1 MASELL
7 KGLRMLDLADEKGA
21 LCGKILADMGVE
33 VIKVEPLEGCST
45 RRIPPFLEDHPGRDR
60 STYFLAYAAGKKSVT
75 LNLENADGRELLLD
89 LAKRSD
95 FLVESSPLGHLDSL
109 GLGYDTLAELNP
121 RLIYTTVT
129 PFGDKGPGR
138 DFKTADIV
146 SWASG
151 GPMFLMGEPGRPPLE
166 ISQPQAGLHAGG
178 EAAVASMIAYYARS
192 KDGLGQH
199 IVVDMQACAVWTMMN
214 EQAMPL
220 LHGDYLRR
228 SGIFSG
234 AIGGRRKTIFKCAD
248 GHISF
253 LLAGGAYLP
262 STNAVIAWM
271 KEEGKAPEWLVREG
285 GLKTLTPSGFMTA
298 KAGDFDELAHA
309 EEAVEQFFMPKTKKE
324 IWENIL
330 KRRLLAAPI
339 NSVADI
345 AADSQLKARDYFVEV
360 EHRGLGRS
368 LTLPGPFA
376 KMSVTPI
383 GPAGPAPQ
391 LGEHNHE
398 IYGGLLGRSAE
409 ELVRLQAAGAI

>member
-1 MASELL
+1 MASDLL

-33 VIKVEPLEGCST
+33 VIKVEPPEGCST
-45 RRIPPFLEDHPGRDR
+45 RRIPPFLEDHPGLDH

-89 LAKRSD
+89 LARQSD
-95 FLVESSPLGHLDSL
+95 FLVESFPLGHLDSL

-178 EAAVASMIAYYARS
+178 EAAVASMIAYYARG
-192 KDGLGQH
+192 KDGPGQH

-271 KEEGKAPEWLVREG
+271 KEEGAAPEWLVREG

-309 EEAVEQFFMPKTKKE
+309 EEAVEQFFMPKTKRE

-345 AADSQLKARDYFVEV
+345 ATDSQLKAREYFVEV
-360 EHRGLGRS
+360 EHRGLGRR

-376 KMSVTPI
+376 KMSVTPV

-398 IYGGLLGRSAE
+398 IYSGLLGRSAQ
-409 ELVRLQAAGAI
+409 ELKRLQAAGAI